1 MKSIIIQIAQSKN
14 EKEKQNLSI
23 TKILRFS
30 LFQDIQG
37 FPLISPLSA
46 YFTSKL

>member
-1 MKSIIIQIAQSKN
+1 MKSIIIQIAQSEN

-30 LFQDIQG
+30 LFQDIQ
-37 FPLISPLSA
+37 
-46 YFTSKL
+46 